1 MANYTVTCRCT
12 RVMRPEPGRPA
23 GYMLCSCGTRVKI
36 TDNHANQC
44 QGRGTDGSF
53 CVRDVMMILP
63 VPLCKVHVVK
73 LANST
78 EFTSLPMHHGKA
90 RAWLNEQEHER
101 ARHDEKV
108 ARARLRRQREEE
120 MRKVVLAEQSTV
132 YYIAVRGY
140 VKIGYT
146 SNMQARMANLLPDAI
161 LATEPGARDVEKR
174 RHQQFAHIRGSL
186 GREYFTP
193 HPDLEA
199 HIEAVRAEHGE
210 PTITGHPSYKTWHLG
225 ENVLL
230 TVKDAAKLSQVPVR
244 TIYEWLSEERLT
256 SALPEGKKRGTMVNL
271 PEIEQLASLRK
282 AGRLPRFD
290 QAG

>member
-1 MANYTVTCRCT
+1 MSNYTVTCRCT
-12 RVMRPEPGRPA
+12 RQMRQEPGRVA
-23 GYMLCSCGTRVKI
+23 GYLVCSCGTRVRV
-36 TDNHANQC
+36 TDTHADQC

-53 CVRDVMMILP
+53 CVRDVIMILP
-63 VPLCKVHVVK
+63 VPLCKAHVVK
-73 LANST
+73 LAATS

-101 ARHDEKV
+101 KRHDDEM
-108 ARARLRRQREEE
+108 ARRRLRHQREEE
-120 MRKVVLAEQSTV
+120 MRKTKLAEQATV

-146 SNMQARMANLLPDAI
+146 TNMQARMGQLMPDAI
-161 LATEPGARDVEKR
+161 LATEPGDREVEKQ
-174 RHQQFAHIRGSL
+174 RHRQFAHIRGSL

-210 PTITGHPSYKTWHLG
+210 PTITGYPPYKSWHLG
-225 ENVLL
+225 EHVLL
-230 TVKDAAKLSQVPVR
+230 TVKDASKLSQVPVR
-244 TIYEWLSEERLT
+244 TIYEWISEERLT
-256 SALPEGKKRGTMVNL
+256 FTLPAGKTRGTMVNL
-271 PEIEQLASLRK
+271 PEIEQLAKLRK

-290 QAG
+290 RTT